1 MVISRICNT
10 FVTRNLSKYK
20 ELVEM
25 CEYGGILYLY
35 VYNFGAYKV
44 VFLRKELI
52 PVWSVRN

>member
-1 MVISRICNT
+1 
-10 FVTRNLSKYK
+10 
-20 ELVEM
+20 M
-25 CEYGGILYLY
+25 CEYGGILYLC